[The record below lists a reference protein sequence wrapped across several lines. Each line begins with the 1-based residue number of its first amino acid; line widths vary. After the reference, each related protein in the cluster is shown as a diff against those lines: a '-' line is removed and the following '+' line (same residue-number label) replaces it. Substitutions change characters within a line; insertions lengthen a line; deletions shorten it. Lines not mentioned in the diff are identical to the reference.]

1 MDQKL
6 VAWAR
11 AVKSRNRTRSDP
23 TLPPLWLFTDPD
35 RGASLDAIAALPRG
49 LCGVVFRHDA
59 DPDRP
64 ALLRAAAR
72 LCRVR
77 RLLLT
82 VAGSGPLPPGAGRH
96 LRGGHR
102 PAATRPG
109 PWTTASVH
117 SRIQLVRASRAGVRC
132 AFLSP
137 AFPTATHPG
146 ASGLG
151 PRRWSALARH
161 TAIPVLAL
169 GGLTGQTARSLTKMA
184 RGAAAITALTPEAA
198 PPPRFLCP
206 LGHSVSRLP

>member
-11 AVKSRNRTRSDP
+11 AVKSRNRTKP
-23 TLPPLWLFTDPD
+23 GIALPPLWLFTDSA
-35 RGASLDAIAALPRG
+35 RGAGLDAIAALPRG

-72 LCRVR
+72 LCRAR

-82 VAGSGPLPPGAGRH
+82 VAGPGPLPPGAGRH
-96 LRGGHR
+96 LRSGQR
-102 PAATRPG
+102 PAATRPA
-109 PWTTASVH
+109 PWTTSSAH
-117 SRIQLVRASRAGVRC
+117 TGADLVRATRIGVRG

-137 AFPTATHPG
+137 AFPTASHPG
-146 ASGLG
+146 APGLG

-161 TAIPVLAL
+161 TAIPLFAL
-169 GGLTGQTARSLTKMA
+169 GGITGQTARHLPKIT
-184 RGAAAITALTPEAA
+184 RGGAAIAALTPDTK
-198 PPPRFLCP
+198 PPASPMCP
-206 LGHSVSRLP
+206 LRHSVSRLP